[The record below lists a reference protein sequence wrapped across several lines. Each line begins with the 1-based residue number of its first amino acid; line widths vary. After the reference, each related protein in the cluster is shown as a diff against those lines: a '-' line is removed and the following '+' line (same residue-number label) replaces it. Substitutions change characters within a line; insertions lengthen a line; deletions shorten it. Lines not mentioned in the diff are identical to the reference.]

1 MEAVVRS
8 NGDDNIAP
16 RHAME
21 DEDAMKEEKP
31 EKRDQNHW
39 FDRLK
44 PFRLGI
50 SLTTMELL
58 PHRSVG

>member
-1 MEAVVRS
+1 MEAVVRG

-31 EKRDQNHW
+31 ETRNQSDW
-39 FDRLK
+39 FDRFK
-44 PFRLGI
+44 PSRLGI

-58 PHRSVG
+58 PHKSVG